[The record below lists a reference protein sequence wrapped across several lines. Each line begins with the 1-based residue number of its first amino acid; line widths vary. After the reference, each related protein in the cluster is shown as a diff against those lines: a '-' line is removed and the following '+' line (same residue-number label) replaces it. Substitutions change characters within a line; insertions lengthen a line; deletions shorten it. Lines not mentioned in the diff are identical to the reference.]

1 MDIDMAAVVVAA
13 TAEVLVGIAI
23 LIVVDGIDAVIAI
36 SISILLIVYW
46 ESRVSG
52 TR

>member
-13 TAEVLVGIAI
+13 TGEVLVGIAI

-36 SISILLIVYW
+36 SISILLILYW
-46 ESRVSG
+46 ESRVSW
-52 TR
+52 TC